1 MDKLIAQRPIDEVFP
16 YASVEPIT
24 RSRTDIFTRWCKVS
38 LYEDHWHLYEAS
50 SSPEYLEYVFDGHN
64 WELRLIDKV
73 VEFEST
79 SSFYLL
85 GGREDRDTLIHTLRT
100 RYVEKVGALKSVKLQ
115 SWEGAPICWR
125 GWNGHLIRC
134 SVPFHLKY
142 VW

>member
-1 MDKLIAQRPIDEVFP
+1 MHKLIAGRPIDEVFP
-16 YASVEPIT
+16 YASVEPVT
-24 RSRTDIFTRWCKVS
+24 QRCSDIFTRWCKVS
-38 LYEDHWHLYEAS
+38 LYEDRCRLYEGS
-50 SSPEYLEYVFDGHN
+50 SGLEHDFSAHN
-64 WELRLIDKV
+64 WESRLIDKV

-85 GGREDRDTLIHTLRT
+85 GGREDRDTLIHTLT
-100 RYVEKVGALKSVKLQ
+100 ARYVEKVSALRDVKLQ
-115 SWEGAPICWR
+115 SWGQAPICWR